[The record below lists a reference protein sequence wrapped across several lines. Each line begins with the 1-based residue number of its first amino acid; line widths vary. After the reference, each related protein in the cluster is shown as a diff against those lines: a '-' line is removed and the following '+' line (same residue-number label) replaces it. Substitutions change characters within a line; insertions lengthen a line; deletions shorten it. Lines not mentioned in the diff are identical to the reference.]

1 MVFVDTLIAVLA
13 MMFVVWLISLVK
25 NDVSIVDAFWGPG
38 FLLVAAVAWAAGQGF
53 PLRGALLL
61 ALVGI
66 WALRLGLY
74 LLWRNL
80 QAGEEDYR
88 YRKMRERWG
97 AKFPAVSLGTIFFFQ
112 GLLVWFISLPLQ
124 VTELAAEPRRLTWLD
139 GLGVALWLIGF
150 VFESV
155 GDWQLARF
163 KADPANQGKVLD
175 HGLWRY
181 TRHPNYFGDFMIWWG
196 FFAIALATMLWHRVS
211 AKPQPQ
217 EALKPWERAAAAI
230 AHVVLLTAAL
240 LIPITGYIATTSA
253 GEGVSFF
260 GFIDIPALLSKHDGL
275 RDFANAVHF
284 YLSYGL
290 VAVVLLH
297 AGAALKHQF
306 IDGHDTLRRML
317 DR

>member
-196 FFAIALATMLWHRVS
+196 FFAIALATPGGWKTVLSPLLMSFFLLRVS
-211 AKPQPQ
+211 G
-217 EALKPWERAAAAI
+217 
-230 AHVVLLTAAL
+230 VAL
-240 LIPITGYIATTSA
+240 LEKKLTKTRPRYADYVRRTNA
-253 GEGVSFF
+253 FF
-260 GFIDIPALLSKHDGL
+260 PGPPKPAEK
-275 RDFANAVHF
+275 R
-284 YLSYGL
+284 
-290 VAVVLLH
+290 
-297 AGAALKHQF
+297 
-306 IDGHDTLRRML
+306 
-317 DR
+317 